1 MAIILTSLALWII
14 CGFLSRDLQIKKGYD
29 SGFWIGFVLGIF
41 GLIYSAGLPVVDKKR
56 NNKNTKTGAA
66 SENKD
71 NSSAVDYEEFA
82 ICKHC
87 GFQIFADEDKCSN
100 CGKPKK

>member
-1 MAIILTSLALWII
+1 MAIIITSLGLWII

-29 SGFWIGFVLGIF
+29 SGFWIGFILGIF
-41 GLIYSAGLPVVDKKR
+41 GLIYSAGLPVVEKK
-56 NNKNTKTGAA
+56 KNTKHSKADSSI
-66 SENKD
+66 SESD
-71 NSSAVDYEEFA
+71 NLADNYEEFT

-87 GFQIFADEDKCSN
+87 GFQIFADENKCSN